1 MNLELRDQVPV
12 EAAGLPGF
20 GVHQQAA
27 AADGLAEAGDS
38 GDHIQQQGRTETLAF
53 GPPPGGPARR
63 WAGGSGSCQGLIRR
77 WGNKG
82 RGPRQQPR
90 QPGQAA
96 GRAAVDPLPLLLGAC
111 IKHELLAIGQHP
123 LGRQPP
129 LREQDRSPWG
139 LTSGRPQIGEDPSKP
154 RRGEPQISGGQP
166 SVSPGVTAQAV
177 LLEELGTAPMPVRS
191 TQGGSLLKL
200 PAGRILGDVMEHQT
214 GDGCQA
220 FAGVLSAV
228 ALRILA
234 AEGFH
239 LVDQGVQIQKQEMGI
254 DPPAIDL
261 QGHLIVLVHSQMLV
275 SASGSG
281 GSSSASRSRTRL
293 WRRSTRSAL
302 TGLKCSELRLMSR

>member
-1 MNLELRDQVPV
+1 MDSAPRAAQRRDRSQWRP
-12 EAAGLPGF
+12 
-20 GVHQQAA
+20 
-27 AADGLAEAGDS
+27 DD
-38 GDHIQQQGRTETLAF
+38 
-53 GPPPGGPARR
+53 RR
-63 WAGGSGSCQGLIRR
+63 APDW
-77 WGNKG
+77 
-82 RGPRQQPR
+82 RGPEQAPR
-90 QPGQAA
+90 G
-96 GRAAVDPLPLLLGAC
+96 
-111 IKHELLAIGQHP
+111 
-123 LGRQPP
+123 
-129 LREQDRSPWG
+129 W
-139 LTSGRPQIGEDPSKP
+139 PQ
-154 RRGEPQISGGQP
+154 RGEPQISGGQP

-177 LLEELGTAPMPVRS
+177 LLKELGTAPMPVR
-191 TQGGSLLKL
+191 TPQGGSLLKL

-239 LVDQGVQIQKQEMGI
+239 LVDQGVQMIQKQEMGI

-275 SASGSG
+275 SSSGSG